1 MSLANSQTIINN
13 RTIQKQRLMDLLH
26 IIAVVALVVI
36 GVVIYIN
43 KRKNQ

>member
-1 MSLANSQTIINN
+1 
-13 RTIQKQRLMDLLH
+13 MDLLH
-26 IIAVVALVVI
+26 IIAVVVLVVI

>member
-1 MSLANSQTIINN
+1 MIIFATLN
-13 RTIQKQRLMDLLH
+13 RNFYMDLLH
-26 IIAVVALVVI
+26 IIAVVVLVVI